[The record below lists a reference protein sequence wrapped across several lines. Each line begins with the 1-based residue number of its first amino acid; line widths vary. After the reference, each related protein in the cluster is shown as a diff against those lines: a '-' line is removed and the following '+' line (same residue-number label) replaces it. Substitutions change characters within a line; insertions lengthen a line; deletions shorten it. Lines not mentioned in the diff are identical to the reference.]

1 MKHLQKIKEVTV
13 RVFYRNNGH
22 FKGVYQ
28 FNNGLAAKRFCEE
41 MNEKSEKP
49 LRFIIEDKQNTLYDG
64 DGTKI

>member
-28 FNNGLAAKRFCEE
+28 FDCGLAAKRFCEE
-41 MNEKSEKP
+41 AREKAEKP
-49 LRFIIEDKQNTLYDG
+49 LRFIIEDKYNTLYDG
-64 DGTKI
+64 DGARI